1 MSARKL
7 IFEGTAGD
15 RLVARL
21 ELPVGEEPIAYALF
35 AHCFTCA
42 APDTQLS
49 LVPADDGRADPAI
62 RFDPPLR
69 GSLPG

>member
-1 MSARKL
+1 MSVRKL

-35 AHCFTCA
+35 AHCLPSALPLPEFCRIRSCITVHCYA
-42 APDTQLS
+42 YSQRAPD
-49 LVPADDGRADPAI
+49 VGY
-62 RFDPPLR
+62 
-69 GSLPG
+69 